1 MGDSGVSGGLPG
13 VGAPPPSAAVRV
25 QKTAAGRK
33 ARSAADLD
41 SENGVVAWD
50 EEQSRPLPIAFLVG
64 GRESASGAAI
74 TRDGVM
80 KGFNGCRSKPRS
92 RHSSKFRFALGTTL
106 VLACLR

>member
-1 MGDSGVSGGLPG
+1 MVDSGVSGVLPG
-13 VGAPPPSAAVRV
+13 VGAPRRSAAVRV

-50 EEQSRPLPIAFLVG
+50 EEQSRPLLPISFLVG
-64 GRESASGAAI
+64 GRESASGSAI

-80 KGFNGCRSKPRS
+80 KDFNRCRSKPRS
-92 RHSSKFRFALGTTL
+92 RHSGNFRFAL
-106 VLACLR
+106 R